1 LEAREAKARAE
12 PPAAGEQRKLCRPR
26 IGRHPQQRGQLVRL
40 LCFMSLQICIA
51 E

>member
-1 LEAREAKARAE
+1 MNRGHGLETREAKARAE

-26 IGRHPQQRGQLVRL
+26 IGGERIAPSNGYPMRLVGG
-40 LCFMSLQICIA
+40 